1 MFSTFS
7 TFLRHEDAE
16 NVCLKWW
23 QMYFIRK
30 SFVHLNP
37 TVEKH
42 QTIKFQNSFEKRIS
56 RCSSTFC
63 LHPLLGKTASTG
75 QVSKL
80 FQETNFKVLQHFLP
94 GSCSRESWV
103 LTNWFF
109 LLTPTFCKKFLRN
122 CALKNNDWFSEDGKL
137 SPKWGQW
144 IPEFQSFCI
153 RWGSFLPEVHFQMS
167 FSLCRLHSSPN
178 NPQLWII
185 GADIS
190 TEKSR
195 NAIASRFTSQK
206 FAQIRW
212 AGECGWV
219 TNGGAWDDRIYGLIS
234 STWLGLTDF
243 TWFGFYDQNILIGVL
258 ISCLVH
264 CSRWR
269 GNAPHKKLYQVI
281 FKETKESY
289 WKPK

>member
-1 MFSTFS
+1 
-7 TFLRHEDAE
+7 
-16 NVCLKWW
+16 
-23 QMYFIRK
+23 MYFIRK
-30 SFVHLNP
+30 SFVRLNP

-56 RCSSTFC
+56 RCSSIFC
-63 LHPLLGKTASTG
+63 LHPVFNKTASTG

-80 FQETNFKVLQHFLP
+80 FLETNFKVLQHFLP
-94 GSCSRESWV
+94 GSCSRESGV

-109 LLTPTFCKKFLRN
+109 LLTPIFCGRFLRK

-137 SPKWGQW
+137 SSKWGQW
-144 IPEFQSFCI
+144 NILNSKASASDEAVFCPRCIFRWVFSSADCIPCQITPNYELSGLILAQRSHGMQLHPDLLFK
-153 RWGSFLPEVHFQMS
+153 
-167 FSLCRLHSSPN
+167 SLLRSDGWQVS
-178 NPQLWII
+178 
-185 GADIS
+185 
-190 TEKSR
+190 
-195 NAIASRFTSQK
+195 
-206 FAQIRW
+206 
-212 AGECGWV
+212 GWV